1 MSVEDNDKIIYK
13 YGDDNGRPYFDDQ
26 YDASTWVI
34 KKMRIKEGAKKVKGK
49 TKVIFPY
56 KLFNGDVFSTNKSAI
71 KYYIFSWEAY
81 GRLGGHVHVVK
92 RLDGYPLTTI
102 DLENLST
109 KSWIQIKGYVTN
121 KKTN

>member
-1 MSVEDNDKIIYK
+1 
-13 YGDDNGRPYFDDQ
+13 
-26 YDASTWVI
+26 
-34 KKMRIKEGAKKVKGK
+34 MRIKEGAKKVKGK
-49 TKVIFPY
+49 TRVTFPY

-71 KYYIFSWEAY
+71 KYYVFSWDAY
-81 GRLGGHVHVVK
+81 GKLGGHVHIVK

-109 KSWIQIKGYVTN
+109 KTWIQIKGYVTN